1 MSLVQSEE
9 ILISSLKPYK
19 YNSRK
24 HPDHQVKALAASIEK
39 FGFTQPIVC
48 TDKFTILAGHGRYE
62 AAKILGL
69 EKVPVRVVSNL
80 SSEEK
85 KAYIIA
91 DNKISEQSE
100 WDQDNLLHELNE
112 LQGFDAGLELNSL
125 LDQTTFLETK
135 AQQIAIDKIKPH
147 PRNYKS
153 HPPEQLEHLKKSIEE
168 NGIYRNILV
177 ANDYTILAGHG
188 VVEAA
193 ISLGLSSVPIL
204 RTNLSPNHPK
214 ALKLLTADNEVSH
227 LAESNMREMSE
238 ILKELLVED
247 DLLGTG
253 YDKQKLENLL
263 LVSRSKAELNAVKD
277 EGGWGDYL
285 DFDPLKP
292 AIKLVINFETENDRQ
307 DFAKTIG
314 AQLTEKTKFIWWP
327 FKEKEKHAH
336 LEYQLTESE

>member
-100 WDQDNLLHELNE
+100 WDQD
-112 LQGFDAGLELNSL
+112 
-125 LDQTTFLETK
+125 K
-135 AQQIAIDKIKPH
+135 
-147 PRNYKS
+147 
-153 HPPEQLEHLKKSIEE
+153 LK
-168 NGIYRNILV
+168 R
-177 ANDYTILAGHG
+177 
-188 VVEAA
+188 
-193 ISLGLSSVPIL
+193 
-204 RTNLSPNHPK
+204 
-214 ALKLLTADNEVSH
+214 
-227 LAESNMREMSE
+227 
-238 ILKELLVED
+238 
-247 DLLGTG
+247 
-253 YDKQKLENLL
+253 
-263 LVSRSKAELNAVKD
+263 
-277 EGGWGDYL
+277 
-285 DFDPLKP
+285 F
-292 AIKLVINFETENDRQ
+292 
-307 DFAKTIG
+307 
-314 AQLTEKTKFIWWP
+314 
-327 FKEKEKHAH
+327 
-336 LEYQLTESE
+336 

>member
-1 MSLVQSEE
+1 MSLVQSTDA
-9 ILISSLKPYK
+9 LISSLKPYK

-24 HPDHQVKALAASIEK
+24 HPEHQVKALAASIEK

-48 TDKFTILAGHGRYE
+48 TENFTILAGHGRFE

-69 EKVPVRVVSNL
+69 AQVPIRIVSNL

-100 WDQDNLLHELNE
+100 WDQDNLLHELSE
-112 LQGFDAGLELNSL
+112 LQGFDAGSELNSL

-135 AQQIAIDKIKPH
+135 AQQVSLDKIKPH

-177 ANDYTILAGHG
+177 AEDYTILAGHG

-193 ISLGLSSVPIL
+193 VALGLTSVPIL
-204 RTNLSPNHPK
+204 RINISPNDPK

-263 LVSRSKAELNAVKD
+263 LVSRSKDELKAVK
-277 EGGWGDYL
+277 EEEGWGDYM

-292 AIKLVINFETENDRQ
+292 AIKLVINFENENDRQ

-314 AQLTEKTKFIWWP
+314 AQITEKTKFLWWP
-327 FKEKEKHAH
+327 FKEKQKHAH
-336 LEYQLTESE
+336 LEYQLDESE